1 MEISTGLV
9 RFSEYRPSAVL
20 KIGGSDA
27 FSFLQGQFTQ
37 DLRLCDESGA
47 VVYGLWLDSKGHVE
61 ADSYLTKNQG
71 VWWCVSLFSTG
82 GLIRE
87 RLEKYII
94 ADDVWV
100 EEVTASWSGLCVLG
114 ADVAQ
119 VRGWAGSS
127 GEALVFA
134 GRRGRA
140 GGCEW
145 LVSGG
150 AGDAGRLLEASGG
163 VRIAFSDLERLR
175 IDAGVPRVPQDVGP
189 GDLPQEGGLERDAVC
204 FTKGCFLGQEV
215 MARLRSMGRLRRRL
229 MRVRGEGALSGGLPA
244 ALYREGVRC
253 GELRSV
259 YCTEEGYVGLAMISL
274 PVLGACRLL
283 SLSPEGPANVIIQE

>member
-1 MEISTGLV
+1 MLRKCVGGLV
-9 RFSEYRPSAVL
+9 RLVRPWYL
-20 KIGGSDA
+20 RGGGA
-27 FSFLQGQFTQ
+27 AQ
-37 DLRLCDESGA
+37 EVASG
-47 VVYGLWLDSKGHVE
+47 
-61 ADSYLTKNQG
+61 
-71 VWWCVSLFSTG
+71 WCRVGPGMPVGCSRPRAG
-82 GLIRE
+82 
-87 RLEKYII
+87 
-94 ADDVWV
+94 
-100 EEVTASWSGLCVLG
+100 CVLL
-114 ADVAQ
+114 
-119 VRGWAGSS
+119 
-127 GEALVFA
+127 LVI
-134 GRRGRA
+134 
-140 GGCEW
+140 W
-145 LVSGG
+145 K
-150 AGDAGRLLEASGG
+150 
-163 VRIAFSDLERLR
+163 
-175 IDAGVPRVPQDVGP
+175 VPRVPQDVGP